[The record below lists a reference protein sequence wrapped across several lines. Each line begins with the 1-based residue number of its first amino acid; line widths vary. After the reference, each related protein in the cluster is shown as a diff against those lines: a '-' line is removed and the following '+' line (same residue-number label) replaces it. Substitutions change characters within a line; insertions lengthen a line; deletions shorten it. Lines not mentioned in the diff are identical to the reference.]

1 MASNNAV
8 AATAE
13 FELDEDEL
21 EAALSEL
28 PTGQEGILPA
38 LHEAQEMYGYLPAAA
53 LEKISEVCET
63 PLSEV
68 VGVATFYDHFSL
80 QPQGDHTIRVCTGTA
95 CHVNGADD
103 TLETL
108 ETELDVLPGEVT
120 DDGAFTLTTVRCV
133 GACGLAPVVMVDDDV
148 EGSTTPEDVPAMI
161 EKYRA
166 GGD

>member
-13 FELDEDEL
+13 FELDEAEL
-21 EAALSEL
+21 EEALSAF
-28 PTGQEGILPA
+28 PAGQEGVLPA

-53 LEKISEVCET
+53 LEKIAEVCGT
-63 PLSEV
+63 SLAEV

-108 ETELDVLPGEVT
+108 ETELEIVPGEVT

-148 EGSTTPEDVPAMI
+148 EGSTSPEDVPAMI
-161 EKYRA
+161 EKYRT